1 MMWDRA
7 IFLGFLLACLAWLQ
21 SGPAD
26 AQAHGDSV
34 RVILSNPA
42 DTTSPFRQ
50 SVRQG
55 AYDAIRQR
63 AGSSASVQVL
73 PLTRTEVWS
82 VPRGN
87 VTAVRTEA
95 QRHNVAVEL
104 VAASPGPIID
114 AKAAAAVS
122 MSATQKQVFDQARA
136 SLAAVGIKMMQLPS
150 PPIMEYALSSGGA
163 AAQTPC
169 RMTIE
174 LKAGEAVTITGRSV
188 EKRDDLYVF
197 RGTVDGTGAPATLM
211 WWADGKMVGTVQ
223 HAGHTYVF
231 RHMGGVVHAVVEINM
246 ARMPQEH
253 APMPARLRDPD
264 SRDDPLV
271 RQGDASMVRSP
282 MVGVGAPTV
291 PGKDIMSGKPA
302 GSAEPGTAPADVVID
317 VLVAYTRKAAA
328 NYADIKREVVQ
339 LAIEEGNEAFRNS
352 GLGNIKLRLVHAY
365 QTDYIEDGEH
375 FDHVWRFADKGD
387 GYMEE
392 VHALRDRH
400 KADVAVLVVDDAR
413 GCGLA
418 TRVYADADEAFAVV
432 HHDCAALTYSLAHE
446 IGHIIGARH
455 EPTVDKSTMPFPY
468 GHGYVAGTKWR
479 DIMSYRESCAG
490 CPRMPVWSNPRIMI
504 KGEPAGTA
512 EQDNA
517 RVIAEQAA
525 RVAAFR

>member
-1 MMWDRA
+1 MMWDR
-7 IFLGFLLACLAWLQ
+7 IFCLGFVLGCLAWLQ
-21 SGPAD
+21 TGPAA
-26 AQAHGDSV
+26 AQAQDGGV
-34 RVILSNPA
+34 RIILSNPA
-42 DTTSPFRQ
+42 NGAVPFRQ
-50 SVRQG
+50 SVRQRD
-55 AYDAIRQR
+55 YDAIRQR

-82 VPRGN
+82 VPRAN
-87 VTAVRTEA
+87 ATAVRTEA
-95 QRHNVAVEL
+95 QRHGVAVEL
-104 VAASPGPIID
+104 MAASPGPTIAAKSAAID
-114 AKAAAAVS
+114 
-122 MSATQKQVFDQARA
+122 MSETQKLAFDQARA

-150 PPIMEYALSSGGA
+150 PPVVEYALTSGVA
-163 AAQTPC
+163 AAHTPC

-174 LKAGEAVTITGRSV
+174 LKENEAITITGRSV

-246 ARMPQEH
+246 AHMPQEH

-264 SRDDPLV
+264 MRDDPLV
-271 RQGDASMVRSP
+271 RQGDASLLRSP
-282 MVGVGAPTV
+282 MVGVRAPTV
-291 PGKDIMSGKPA
+291 PGKDGIGTRPGA
-302 GSAEPGTAPADVVID
+302 GAAPGEIVID
-317 VLVAYTRKAAA
+317 VLVAYTKKAAA
-328 NYADIKREVVQ
+328 SYTDIRREVIE
-339 LAIEEGNEAFRNS
+339 LAIEEGNEAFRTS
-352 GLGNIKLRLVHAY
+352 GLGNIKLRLAHAY
-365 QTDYIEDGEH
+365 RTDYVEEGEH
-375 FDHVWRFADKGD
+375 FDHVWRLADKGD

-392 VHALRDRH
+392 VHGLRDKHR
-400 KADVAVLVVDDAR
+400 ADVAVLIVDDPK

-446 IGHIIGARH
+446 IGHLIGARH
-455 EPTVDKSTMPFPY
+455 EPTIDKSTMPFPY
-468 GHGYVAGTKWR
+468 GHGYVNGTKWR

-490 CPRMPVWSNPRIMI
+490 CPRVPVWSNPRIKI
-504 KGEPAGTA
+504 RGEPAGTA

-517 RVIAEQAA
+517 RVISEQAA